1 MKVQVLRDN
10 SILGYM
16 VVKKYLELNFDYF
29 IVEIF
34 RQKVEI
40 DKNDKFV
47 KDFVMLLY
55 EIFFLFFGFTLD
67 DFQVYVGRIYRMI
80 SLGFGID
87 EEMDGTQR

>member
-10 SILGYM
+10 SIFGYM
-16 VVKKYLELNFDYF
+16 VVKKYLEVNFDYF
-29 IVEIF
+29 IVEIL

-55 EIFFLFFGFTLD
+55 EIFFLLFGFILD
-67 DFQVYVGRIYRMI
+67 DLQVYVSRIYRMI

-87 EEMDGTQR
+87 EDMEIGM

>member
-16 VVKKYLELNFDYF
+16 VVKKYLEVNFDYF
-29 IVEIF
+29 IVEIL

-55 EIFFLFFGFTLD
+55 EIFFLLFGFILD
-67 DFQVYVGRIYRMI
+67 DLQVYVSRIYRMI

-87 EEMDGTQR
+87 EDMEIGM